1 MVKSREFVSLTLVH
15 DPKILILDESAAVLN
30 AQLKRVVHE
39 ALEKVSTGRT
49 TITIAHKLIQ
59 FMNDSYRSKIL
70 TSFQSSTKKLLL
82 KAKSMWTY

>member
-15 DPKILILDESAAVLN
+15 DPESLILDESTAVLD
-30 AQLKRVVHE
+30 AQLKRVVQE

-59 FMNDSYRSKIL
+59 FMNDRHRSK
-70 TSFQSSTKKLLL
+70 F
-82 KAKSMWTY
+82 